1 MQIIVNVDPKT
12 LATSV
17 KTKSTPFLEGVDS
30 FSVFLWCL
38 AVIFTA
44 YIVIVFIEKYP
55 KQTEGSCCVDVY
67 LEKNEPVKEIPPPEK
82 SKLARIF
89 NTGKKVNLS
98 EKEFNCLSRNIYW
111 ESLREPLIGQIA
123 VATITHNR
131 VKSKKWGNSFCKVV
145 FAPKQFSWTNFD
157 KIRNATPKNKNQWK
171 RAKHSA
177 MLFTK
182 GVRVTTLENSR
193 FYYADYIKPP
203 VWSKKMT
210 KTAKIGTHIFFADNK

>member
-17 KTKSTPFLEGVDS
+17 KTKSNSFLEGVDS

-44 YIVIVFIEKYP
+44 YIVIVFAEKYP

-67 LEKNEPVKEIPPPEK
+67 LEKNEPVKEILPPEK
-82 SKLARIF
+82 SKFARIF

-98 EKEFNCLSRNIYW
+98 EKEFDCLSRNIYW

-145 FAPKQFSWTNFD
+145 FEPKQFSWTNLD

-182 GVRVTTLENSR
+182 GVRVTNLENSH

-203 VWSKKMT
+203 VWSKKMI